1 MRIGVDYYPEHWD
14 KDMWQSDARL
24 MTQTGVKIVRLAE
37 FAWCRLEPS
46 DGLFDFGWL
55 DEAVRLF
62 ADNGIDVIL
71 GTPTNCPPRWL
82 CEKHPSILP
91 VGDNGKTNPIGIRA
105 HRCYND
111 TKLREYAG
119 RIIARLAEH
128 YRDFP
133 NVTAWQ
139 LDNELEANICFCDTC
154 NKKHRE
160 WLKRKYG
167 TLEALNKAYGNVVW
181 SGEYQSWEQ
190 IDPPYGGYNTAWL
203 NPTYMIDFERRATD
217 DMLEFIQFQADIIR
231 SYIPNAIITTNACFC
246 NHTSDFTAMFSE
258 LDVAAYDNYPTA
270 CLTSDYENITST
282 SAFLDMVRGAKR
294 KNFWIMEEFS
304 GMPGCWAPM
313 QRTPAPGMIKG
324 YAKQAFA
331 HGADTVIFFRWRTA
345 NIGAEMHWHGLIDH
359 SGVPGRRFYEFAELC
374 KEAEELKDIQGSEL
388 HSDIAILYSPDSG
401 RAFRLQPQTDGFSYI
416 EQIKAVHQA
425 FVRYGLNVD
434 IIDEHADISG
444 YKIVCAPALY
454 VTDNSTVKM
463 LHRFAESGGTVVLT
477 ARSGVKDE
485 NNNCIMEQ
493 LPTVYRGLVGC
504 HVTEY
509 DPIGRDK
516 AKVRFTDGKEYECK
530 QWCDILETDT
540 AETVASYESEFYAGK
555 PAITVNSCGS
565 GKAFYIGTVGTR
577 RMYEK
582 AVKQIL
588 DISGLAYTE
597 GLPENVEITTRTGSG
612 ITARFIFNN
621 TTLKRSFELDGK
633 AIQLDPFEVKIIR
646 M

>member
-1 MRIGVDYYPEHWD
+1 
-14 KDMWQSDARL
+14 
-24 MTQTGVKIVRLAE
+24 
-37 FAWCRLEPS
+37 
-46 DGLFDFGWL
+46 
-55 DEAVRLF
+55 
-62 ADNGIDVIL
+62 
-71 GTPTNCPPRWL
+71 
-82 CEKHPSILP
+82 
-91 VGDNGKTNPIGIRA
+91 
-105 HRCYND
+105 
-111 TKLREYAG
+111 
-119 RIIARLAEH
+119 
-128 YRDFP
+128 
-133 NVTAWQ
+133 
-139 LDNELEANICFCDTC
+139 
-154 NKKHRE
+154 
-160 WLKRKYG
+160 
-167 TLEALNKAYGNVVW
+167 
-181 SGEYQSWEQ
+181 
-190 IDPPYGGYNTAWL
+190 
-203 NPTYMIDFERRATD
+203 
-217 DMLEFIQFQADIIR
+217 
-231 SYIPNAIITTNACFC
+231 
-246 NHTSDFTAMFSE
+246 
-258 LDVAAYDNYPTA
+258 
-270 CLTSDYENITST
+270 
-282 SAFLDMVRGAKR
+282 
-294 KNFWIMEEFS
+294 
-304 GMPGCWAPM
+304 
-313 QRTPAPGMIKG
+313 MIKG

-463 LHRFAESGGTVVLT
+463 LHEFAESGGTVVLT

-509 DPIGRDK
+509 DPIGWDK
-516 AKVRFTDGKEYECK
+516 AKVRFTDGEEYECK

-540 AETVASYESEFYAGK
+540 AETVASYESEFYEGK

-621 TTLKRSFELDGK
+621 TNLKRSFELDGK
-633 AIQLDPFEVKIIR
+633 DIQLDPFEVKIIR